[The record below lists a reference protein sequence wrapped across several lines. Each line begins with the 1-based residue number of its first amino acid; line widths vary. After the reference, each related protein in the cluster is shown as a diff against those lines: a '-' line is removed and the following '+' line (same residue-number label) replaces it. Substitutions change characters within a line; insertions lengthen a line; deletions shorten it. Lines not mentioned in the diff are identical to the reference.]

1 MKNKTVLFSN
11 MKGGT
16 GKTTLC
22 ELFATYAVEK
32 GLPIIVYDADT
43 QLSLYKDRQDDVS
56 ENPDAETLWDIYPL
70 IVDDNIKEQISS
82 LKNVPGVVLI
92 DCPGNIDNENLQEI
106 FAAADIVIMPFRY
119 DRKNVRETET
129 FSEILRQCSSARIL
143 YAPNMITSMDA
154 KRENLRE
161 ARNLAYKHF
170 KQDKNNKDFILSEI
184 MDRICLRDC
193 NTIALNSKQR
203 MELRNAFDKIID
215 FIKI

>member
-1 MKNKTVLFSN
+1 MKNKIVLFSN

-70 IVDDNIKEQISS
+70 IVDDNIKGQISS

-129 FSEILRQCSSARIL
+129 FSEILRQCS
-143 YAPNMITSMDA
+143 
-154 KRENLRE
+154 
-161 ARNLAYKHF
+161 
-170 KQDKNNKDFILSEI
+170 
-184 MDRICLRDC
+184 
-193 NTIALNSKQR
+193 
-203 MELRNAFDKIID
+203 
-215 FIKI
+215 